1 MTSSVQWEPYDET
14 TTRMEESMRYHIQSQ
29 SREIYT
35 IFSQT
40 NPYFSSCPYALSQLL
55 SNESK
60 GKISSVSS
68 KGKTYNI
75 KPEQLTRRWRTSLEC
90 ARRTIDKTEQR
101 ALRDWT
107 RVQGDRRFRPTQ
119 MQLRYPRLKSEVFCD
134 IKFGPCKSFEGNT
147 CLAVYATKFQWA
159 RAYPLSKERDAHH
172 SLSHFFRDFGLPEIL
187 IFDSAL
193 SLTQGEY
200 KRTASKAQVP
210 IKEIEPFHPNQNLAE
225 DTFREGS
232 RLYNRFMTARNI
244 RTALWDRVFMYCLE
258 TRSHMAL
265 GHPLQNGECGATI
278 IQGHTAD
285 ISHIADFS
293 MYDWCWTLSPKQSNQ
308 HRKQL
313 TRWLGPSFNI
323 GGELCY
329 ALLTAKA
336 QVIIRSSVSPLN
348 KEGINSEDI
357 RAMKNEFTQEFSRRL
372 ESKQSN
378 TELIETPDKMNYNKY
393 SIVTDDSGPS
403 FIMYEDDEK
412 DDFTASD
419 YTEEEDQIES
429 DKYISFKVR
438 LMEDDMEQVGI
449 IKGRKRGP
457 DGKFIGK
464 YNANP
469 ILDTSV
475 YEIEFQDGRVESYFA
490 NQIVECILNESEVES
505 NISHHIKDFVDHRKD
520 AKALTKMKLF

>member
-1 MTSSVQWEPYDET
+1 
-14 TTRMEESMRYHIQSQ
+14 
-29 SREIYT
+29 
-35 IFSQT
+35 
-40 NPYFSSCPYALSQLL
+40 
-55 SNESK
+55 
-60 GKISSVSS
+60 
-68 KGKTYNI
+68 
-75 KPEQLTRRWRTSLEC
+75 
-90 ARRTIDKTEQR
+90 
-101 ALRDWT
+101 
-107 RVQGDRRFRPTQ
+107 
-119 MQLRYPRLKSEVFCD
+119 
-134 IKFGPCKSFEGNT
+134 
-147 CLAVYATKFQWA
+147 
-159 RAYPLSKERDAHH
+159 
-172 SLSHFFRDFGLPEIL
+172 
-187 IFDSAL
+187 
-193 SLTQGEY
+193 
-200 KRTASKAQVP
+200 
-210 IKEIEPFHPNQNLAE
+210 
-225 DTFREGS
+225 
-232 RLYNRFMTARNI
+232 
-244 RTALWDRVFMYCLE
+244 
-258 TRSHMAL
+258 
-265 GHPLQNGECGATI
+265 
-278 IQGHTAD
+278 
-285 ISHIADFS
+285 
-293 MYDWCWTLSPKQSNQ
+293 
-308 HRKQL
+308 
-313 TRWLGPSFNI
+313 
-323 GGELCY
+323 
-329 ALLTAKA
+329 LTAKA

-475 YEIEFQDGRVESYFA
+475 YVIEFQDGRVESYFA